1 MTLTD
6 PLCMCAMAV
15 AAMVT
20 ISRIVVLCTYF
31 ITGFIGRQLR
41 LHLLVLRMLML
52 VLQVLNVYCMKI

>member
-1 MTLTD
+1 
-6 PLCMCAMAV
+6 MCAMAV